1 MATQAANAVGQEWLA
16 YTPRPLKRRRV
27 EISTPVMS
35 QPLPL
40 LAPLLVPGQAPSV
53 LDLSQPKPVEGGLLC
68 AYSHT
73 AMASDSLL
81 MLGPEYHSRVMDCAV
96 PLYCSSPMQ
105 QLPLMQQ
112 LLPKQQ
118 LPFVQ
123 QLVDLRHISPMNHQP
138 LVPPTGP
145 YNFIRV
151 DPVSPERF
159 PLERIT
165 RTQAQIQNQKE
176 ESAVVRLMQSL
187 RKWQGAYLKGHICI
201 RGPEQLYMLG
211 AINLPSKEG
220 WCALK
225 EMERVVFATTD
236 MFYGALR
243 ICRKDTFGSRTW
255 IFTESRYN
263 LMRQQEVIDSFIDI
277 AIDCL
282 GCIELS
288 GLEAS
293 YSSNSLVETATGM
306 TKLFIVTRCMPR
318 LAWEQ
323 SKEQELHPIFVAW
336 TLYKRTA
343 DGVSRVR
350 DDPVIKRIIGDD
362 CQIRKMCDVIK
373 SVLDYTYPTDEY
385 MKICDIKDVFDKKIP
400 KLPSPS
406 FDMAFSRETSDLGK
420 PHRPPESCYAM
431 ASFLFDDF
439 PSSASPVFL
448 NAAQALVTMSASFAT
463 PFPMAQDGLLGASFA
478 DLYLNGPLYMLQDTD
493 QIFGAGILSRSG
505 SLETLK
511 STDST
516 ETLPDLPDTRFEDRG
531 ADPSMEWEVDDIFK
545 TIESGGGSSSCSCCN
560 FTCYHEEGTE
570 GCCHHF
576 TECSPGKCCCS

>member
-1 MATQAANAVGQEWLA
+1 MATQAANAAGQEWLA

-176 ESAVVRLMQSL
+176 ESAAL
-187 RKWQGAYLKGHICI
+187 RK
-201 RGPEQLYMLG
+201 
-211 AINLPSKEG
+211 
-220 WCALK
+220 
-225 EMERVVFATTD
+225 
-236 MFYGALR
+236 
-243 ICRKDTFGSRTW
+243 FGGS
-255 IFTESRYN
+255 FTAYN

-306 TKLFIVTRCMPR
+306 TKLFIVTRCMVSSRIFAQAADVASGRLLVFVILVRCVRRLANRSWKLCCDIYASLCHKPR